1 MRRHGLFP
9 FFQSSLLIALVL
21 GLAPACR
28 SSTIESSAPS
38 STPTLL
44 AAAPT
49 VISETPVVFITSPA
63 AGQEFEVDQP
73 IRVQSESVATAG
85 ISRLELMVND
95 RVVTSGEFLPQP
107 GAALVTRQV
116 WLPDL
121 AGRYV
126 LQVRA
131 YSPANLVGQSP
142 AVVIQ
147 VVPSDETGGII
158 TPDLPISTSTLIP
171 TPTPDQPTASAT
183 ATSRPSSAQSSLPT
197 RTLPPTPDS
206 AVTSTPDY
214 PYLQVN
220 ADLSLNVRA
229 GPSTQYERVGA
240 LLPGEIAEIQGQND
254 IGAGRWWQI
263 SYAAAPGA
271 TGWVSSSPNYS
282 IAFNTSQVP
291 VVPVPPLP
299 VTVTPTPTIPPQP
312 PASSPPGGLDF
323 TVDRTQIQAGECVT
337 FRWNVTNVKEVYYR
351 GGGVSGENQTRTE
364 CPTWTQSYE
373 LRVVYRDG
381 TINSKTIKID
391 VVGGSAY
398 RTVEMEAGQTIDFDK
413 DAKVTDD
420 DGDDFEMKEEGDD
433 LIFEKWDDD
442 DDLTQVPVGPVDSL
456 DLIRKQ
462 DCDWALDNLD
472 DADEIKPFDGLAV
485 CFRTDDGRVGKLR
498 FDDVDDDEAKIQWA
512 LW

>member
-1 MRRHGLFP
+1 
-9 FFQSSLLIALVL
+9 LLIVLFL
-21 GLAPACR
+21 GLGSACR
-28 SSTIESSAPS
+28 SSATETSAPN

-44 AAAPT
+44 AAAST
-49 VISETPVVFITSPA
+49 AISEIPEVFVTSPA
-63 AGQEFEVDQP
+63 AGQEFEAGQP

-95 RVVTSGEFLPQP
+95 RVVDSNEFVAQP
-107 GAALVTRQV
+107 GATLVSRQI

-131 YSPANLVGQSP
+131 YTPANLVGQSP

-147 VVPSDETGGII
+147 VVPSGDTGDAV
-158 TPDLPISTSTLIP
+158 TPDLPISTPGSPFTP
-171 TPTPDQPTASAT
+171 TPTPDQLTAPPTPT
-183 ATSRPSSAQSSLPT
+183 PRQSRAQSSLPT
-197 RTLPPTPDS
+197 RSLTPTPDS
-206 AVTSTPDY
+206 PVATPTLDY
-214 PYLQVN
+214 PYIQVN

-263 SYAAAPGA
+263 SYGTAPGA
-271 TGWVSSSPNYS
+271 IGWVSSSPNYS

-299 VTVTPTPTIPPQP
+299 ITPTPTQS
-312 PASSPPGGLDF
+312 PATSPTGGLDF
-323 TVDRTQIQAGECVT
+323 TVDRTQVQAGECVT

-364 CPTWTQSYE
+364 CPTWTQTYE

-398 RTVEMEAGQTIDFDK
+398 RTVDMEAGQTIDFDK
-413 DAKVTDD
+413 DARVTDD
-420 DGDDFEMKEEGDD
+420 DGDDFEMKEEDDD

-456 DLIRKQ
+456 DIIRKQ

-472 DADEIKPFDGLAV
+472 DTDEIKPFDGLAV